1 MRVRVVLEGP
11 LARLAGDEELV
22 LDVREGATLLEALRA
37 LCSLRPSL
45 SVLFDT
51 DTGDPRTNFLL
62 LLNGR
67 DVDVLGGLETKL
79 SEGDELCIIPLV
91 RL

>member
-11 LARLAGDEELV
+11 LARLAGGEKLV

>member
-1 MRVRVVLEGP
+1 MLEGP

>member
-11 LARLAGDEELV
+11 LARLAGGEKLV

-45 SVLFDT
+45 SVLFNT

-67 DVDVLGGLETKL
+67 DVDVLGGLETRL